1 MIVKERMKNSGT
13 YDGRIKHVSLY
24 IINPCIDNKNYLVN
38 KEEIISRERT
48 ELLPDGQPTGVEK
61 KGYLYDSKERVN
73 KTNKHIAKDNIK
85 RKNRMMVKS
94 SETFPHMPSEWKDY
108 HEINLDDQTH
118 PQFRTYKENHWPK
131 STRIKTRGY
140 INKYH
145 MMRKYSW
152 TMIRPLEMHYESR
165 VGMDF

>member
-1 MIVKERMKNSGT
+1 MIVKERMKNAGT

-48 ELLPDGQPTGVEK
+48 EFLPDGQPTGVEK

-85 RKNRMMVKS
+85 R
-94 SETFPHMPSEWKDY
+94 
-108 HEINLDDQTH
+108 
-118 PQFRTYKENHWPK
+118 
-131 STRIKTRGY
+131 
-140 INKYH
+140 NKY
-145 MMRKYSW
+145 
-152 TMIRPLEMHYESR
+152 TLCPDSR
-165 VGMDF
+165 RTE